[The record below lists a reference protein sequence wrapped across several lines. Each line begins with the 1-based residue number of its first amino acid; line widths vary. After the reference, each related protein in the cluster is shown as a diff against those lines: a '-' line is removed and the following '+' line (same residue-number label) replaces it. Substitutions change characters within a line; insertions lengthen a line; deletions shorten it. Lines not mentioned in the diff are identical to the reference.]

1 MVVGVRVSDAVLSR
15 LAEDVIRALVKP
27 GFIKPKVS
35 EKQLAERLV
44 RLLIDTMRGEQE
56 IEEEA
61 EKVAAK
67 LGRQTLNMDQRKLV
81 EGIKVRLAKEKG
93 FPL

>member
-1 MVVGVRVSDAVLSR
+1 MSR

-35 EKQLAERLV
+35 EKQLAERV
-44 RLLIDTMRGEQE
+44 ARLIIDTMRAEQDL
-56 IEEEA
+56 EEEA
-61 EKVAAK
+61 EKLATK
-67 LGRQTLNMDQRKLV
+67 LGRQALGMDQRKLV
-81 EGIKVRLAKEKG
+81 EGIKARLAKEKG